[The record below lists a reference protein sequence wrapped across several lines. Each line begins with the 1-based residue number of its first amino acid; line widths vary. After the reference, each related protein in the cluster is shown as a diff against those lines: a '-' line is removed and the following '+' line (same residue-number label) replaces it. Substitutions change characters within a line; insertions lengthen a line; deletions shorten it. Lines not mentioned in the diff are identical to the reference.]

1 VESALHCAV
10 LHLMENMIIPL
21 ILALTNDSTLRDGD
35 DGTEIEGKELL
46 KRCFDSI
53 ISRFMRIGLW

>member
-21 ILALTNDSTLRDGD
+21 MLALTNDSTLKDGD
-35 DGTEIEGKELL
+35 DGTKMGGRELL
-46 KRCFDSI
+46 EKNFDSI
-53 ISRFMRIGLW
+53 ISR